1 MTCSVPLPNSSAR
14 ASAARSCSFVV
25 RRDDE
30 VGHRQ
35 LDVVLAEAVE
45 PRPLARRQ
53 EGAVDAQ
60 VAEALAGRP
69 LGEVGVEALARHH
82 QRRQQADV
90 AAAPVAQDARGD
102 GFLALRLDRHVAV
115 GAVLRAELDV
125 EQAQEVIDL
134 GERGH
139 RALAP
144 AAAGALLDGHRRRNA
159 EDGVD
164 VGPRRGLHELAG
176 VGVERFEVAPLPLG
190 EEDVE
195 GQRGLARAGDA
206 GDDGEAVARDVDV
219 DVLQVVLAGVVD
231 ADHSGRRRGAVRC

>member
-1 MTCSVPLPNSSAR
+1 LPQEGQAR
-14 ASAARSCSFVV
+14 FVEKACALQLRFVFALFDGAPVRRAADHLQRALAEFQCAGQRRAQRRFVV

-45 PRPLARRQ
+45 ARPPGRRQ

-60 VAEALAGRP
+60 VAETFAQRP
-69 LGEVGVEALARHH
+69 LGEVGVDALPRHH
-82 QRRQQADV
+82 QRRHQADV
-90 AAAPVAQDARGD
+90 PAAPVAQDARGD
-102 GFLALRLDRHVAV
+102 GLLALRLDRHGAV
-115 GAVLRAELDV
+115 GAVLGAELDV
-125 EQAQEVIDL
+125 EQAQEVLDL
-134 GERGH
+134 GERAD

-144 AAAGALLDGHRRRNA
+144 AAAGALLDGDGGRDA

-176 VGVERFEVAPLPLG
+176 VGVERLEVAALALG

-195 GQRGLARAGDA
+195 GQRGLA
-206 GDDGEAVARDVDV
+206 
-219 DVLQVVLAGVVD
+219 
-231 ADHSGRRRGAVRC
+231 